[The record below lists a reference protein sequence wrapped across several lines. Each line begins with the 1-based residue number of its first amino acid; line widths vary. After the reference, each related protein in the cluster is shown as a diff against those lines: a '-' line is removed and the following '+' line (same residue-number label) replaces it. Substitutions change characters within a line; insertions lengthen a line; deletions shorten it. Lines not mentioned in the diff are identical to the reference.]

1 MIKRLKWILL
11 ALLLA
16 VFAVLIA
23 GSHFFTDLMWFNALG
38 YPNLFT
44 TRFAWE
50 WGLRIGA
57 WLGLSLFLLI
67 NLFVMRPVIRH
78 ALMRFPR
85 WVPNFKISTLFWEL
99 FSSA

>member
-50 WGLRIGA
+50 WG
-57 WLGLSLFLLI
+57 
-67 NLFVMRPVIRH
+67 
-78 ALMRFPR
+78 
-85 WVPNFKISTLFWEL
+85 
-99 FSSA
+99 